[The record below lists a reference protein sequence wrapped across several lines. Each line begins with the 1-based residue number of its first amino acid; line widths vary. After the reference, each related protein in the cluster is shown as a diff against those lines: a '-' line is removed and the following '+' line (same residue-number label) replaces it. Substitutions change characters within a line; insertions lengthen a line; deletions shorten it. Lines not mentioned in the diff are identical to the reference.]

1 MVDLA
6 TQVQRIS
13 FAKKVS
19 QFMDTHCVGITIA
32 CCHLNTYPNDTHY
45 CSGHG
50 LFGDN
55 GDTSDCEF
63 KEYCKELAKGK
74 D

>member
-1 MVDLA
+1 MNHGQIIHFSQEV
-6 TQVQRIS
+6 
-13 FAKKVS
+13 K
-19 QFMDTHCVGITIA
+19 QFMDTHSVGIILA

-50 LFGDN
+50 LYGDN
-55 GDTSDCEF
+55 RDSTDCKF
-63 KEYCKELAKGK
+63 KEYCKELAERSEH